1 MDEILREDVGEG
13 VVLLRLNRPDALN
26 ALSLSLRVALAEHL
40 DALDAAPAVRA
51 IVITGDEKAFA
62 AGADLLELRKR
73 TVHDAQFKASRVA
86 WVALEACQKP
96 LIAAVNGYALGGGC
110 ELALHCDIIIA
121 GESAKLGQ
129 PEVKVGIMPGAGGTQ
144 RFTRA
149 TGKYRGLR
157 YLLTGDMIP
166 AQTAFA
172 LGLVSEVVPDAEVLP
187 HALKLAAKIAAM
199 PPVAVASI
207 KEVVGLGAD
216 APLATALN
224 LERKA
229 FQLLF
234 ATEDREEGIA
244 AFVEKRKPVF
254 KGR

>member
-26 ALSLSLRVALAEHL
+26 ALSLSLRIALAEHL
-40 DALDAAPAVRA
+40 DVLDAAPAVRA

-73 TVHDAQFKASRVA
+73 TVHDTQFKASRVA

-129 PEVKVGIMPGAGGTQ
+129 PEVKVGLMPGAGGTQ

-172 LGLVSEVVPDAEVLP
+172 LGLVSEVVPDAEVLS

-207 KEVVGLGAD
+207 REVVGLGAD

-234 ATEDREEGIA
+234 ATEDREEGIS

>member
-13 VVLLRLNRPDALN
+13 VVLLRLNRPDTLN

-129 PEVKVGIMPGAGGTQ
+129 PEVKVGLMPGAGGTQ